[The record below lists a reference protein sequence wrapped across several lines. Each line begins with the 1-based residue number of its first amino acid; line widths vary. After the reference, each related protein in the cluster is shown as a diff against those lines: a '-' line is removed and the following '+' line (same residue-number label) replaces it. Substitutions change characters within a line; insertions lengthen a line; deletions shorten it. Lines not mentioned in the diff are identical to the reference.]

1 MIVQCAVPQTLVV
14 RHNVHLHLLEPLR
27 RAHLRCLHCRTA
39 RGWCQA
45 RWRGRRWRRG
55 RRGSTCAWGGWARR
69 RGRRWRLRDGGDDL
83 GCRRHCQRLVLKRSG
98 YIVALHCAKHRRG
111 KANRA
116 GVSSRL
122 ARKKTKT
129 TNFGFAMCWRGPA
142 SVSLLVVP
150 GMQFRRRRLGK
161 KRNVCIDQ
169 DIEPPNLGFAIC
181 SAARDWRRVL
191 VSPPVRVHGVSGPE
205 MNR

>member
-1 MIVQCAVPQTLVV
+1 MGPPAGAALAPAGWRRRPGLPAALPEAGAEAF
-14 RHNVHLHLLEPLR
+14 RVHGRLPLRETQKGKSEPGWGLEPP
-27 RAHLRCLHCRTA
+27 
-39 RGWCQA
+39 GP
-45 RWRGRRWRRG
+45 
-55 RRGSTCAWGGWARR
+55 
-69 RGRRWRLRDGGDDL
+69 
-83 GCRRHCQRLVLKRSG
+83 
-98 YIVALHCAKHRRG
+98 
-111 KANRA
+111 
-116 GVSSRL
+116 
-122 ARKKTKT
+122 KKTKT

-191 VSPPVRVHGVSGPE
+191 VSPPVRVHGVAGPE
-205 MNR
+205 MNRWKDFFFFDSMPVTSLEREVYPTAQPIAT